1 MEDRRP
7 TGQTVGMVSVRHLV
21 VVEPVPYRWLVDAL
35 AVIRTLAE
43 ESQADEQGLVLPD
56 GQVIPDIRLTQGRHL
71 RPGSVYLTEAE
82 VELEVEDGD
91 DAGDGI
97 AKADANADADGS
109 GISEDAEAS
118 ETVQITVREW
128 DHRRAVRLELAL
140 VSDEM
145 NVALDA
151 ALKSPDRP
159 SLVEISGRAGG
170 GAAAGTLFGM
180 AGRVRV
186 RLDDW
191 WPAADTDRTPPSA
204 PASARLDHPW
214 IRADV
219 RAVPRPSRD
228 DGRWDIHVTVSLRG
242 RRLLRPVAA
251 VVLAVAARRIRR
263 SVVRTLDNL
272 AAQWNDRVPH
282 LVAMNPDQLRETLLS
297 KPSGESGRHDAAE
310 TGTPGTPPDR
320 PDPGGPRTRPAP

>member
-1 MEDRRP
+1 
-7 TGQTVGMVSVRHLV
+7 MVSVRHKV
-21 VVEPVPYRWLVDAL
+21 VVEPVPYPWLVDAL

-43 ESQADEQGLVLPD
+43 ESQADAQGLVLPD

-82 VELEVEDGD
+82 VELEVELEVEDDDGD
-91 DAGDGI
+91 DDGDGDGE
-97 AKADANADADGS
+97 AKADADADADGS

-140 VSDEM
+140 ASDAM
-145 NVALDA
+145 NVELDA

-159 SLVEISGRAGG
+159 SLVELSGRAGG
-170 GAAAGTLFGM
+170 GAAARTLFGM
-180 AGRVRV
+180 AGRARV

-191 WPAADTDRTPPSA
+191 WPAADTDRIPPSA

-228 DGRWDIHVTVSLRG
+228 DGRWEIHVTVSLRG

-263 SVVRTLDNL
+263 SVVQALDNQ

-282 LVAMNPDQLRETLLS
+282 LVSMNPDQLRETLLS
-297 KPSGESGRHDAAE
+297 KPSGENGRHDAAE
-310 TGTPGTPPDR
+310 TGTPGTPPGR
-320 PDPGGPRTRPAP
+320 PGPGGPRTRPAT

>member
-1 MEDRRP
+1 
-7 TGQTVGMVSVRHLV
+7 MVSVRHKV
-21 VVEPVPYRWLVDAL
+21 VVEPVPYAWLVDAL
-35 AVIRTLAE
+35 AVIRTLLE

-56 GQVIPDIRLTQGRHL
+56 GQVIPDIRLIQGRHL
-71 RPGSVYLTEAE
+71 RPGSVYLTE
-82 VELEVEDGD
+82 VDVEVEDDGD
-91 DAGDGI
+91 DDGDGDGN
-97 AKADANADADGS
+97 AKADANANADGPGTS
-109 GISEDAEAS
+109 MDAEAS

-140 VSDEM
+140 VSAEM
-145 NVALDA
+145 NVELDA

-159 SLVEISGRAGG
+159 NLVEISGRAGG
-170 GAAAGTLFGM
+170 GATARTLFGM
-180 AGRVRV
+180 AGRARV

-219 RAVPRPSRD
+219 RAVPRPSPD
-228 DGRWDIHVTVSLRG
+228 DGRWEIHVTIFLRG

-251 VVLAVAARRIRR
+251 VVLTVAARRIRR
-263 SVVRTLDNL
+263 SVVQTLDNL

-282 LVAMNPDQLRETLLS
+282 LVAMNADQLRETLLS
-297 KPSGESGRHDAAE
+297 KP
-310 TGTPGTPPDR
+310 
-320 PDPGGPRTRPAP
+320 

>member
-1 MEDRRP
+1 
-7 TGQTVGMVSVRHLV
+7 MVSVRHKV
-21 VVEPVPYRWLVDAL
+21 VVEPVPYPWLVDAL

-43 ESQADEQGLVLPD
+43 ESQADAQGLVLPD
-56 GQVIPDIRLTQGRHL
+56 GRVIPDIRLIHGRHL

-82 VELEVEDGD
+82 AEAEVEVEDDDGD
-91 DAGDGI
+91 
-97 AKADANADADGS
+97 ADADADADADGS

-145 NVALDA
+145 NVELDA
-151 ALKSPDRP
+151 ALRSPDRP
-159 SLVEISGRAGG
+159 SLVELSGRAGG
-170 GAAAGTLFGM
+170 GAAPRTLFGM
-180 AGRVRV
+180 AGRARV

-191 WPAADTDRTPPSA
+191 WPATDTDRTPPSA

-228 DGRWDIHVTVSLRG
+228 DGRWEIHVTVSLRG

-251 VVLAVAARRIRR
+251 VVLAAAARRIRR
-263 SVVRTLDNL
+263 SVARTLDNL

-282 LVAMNPDQLRETLLS
+282 LVSMNPDQLRETLLS
-297 KPSGESGRHDAAE
+297 RPSGEKGRHDAAD
-310 TGTPGTPPDR
+310 TSTPGTPPGR
-320 PDPGGPRTRPAP
+320 PDPGGPRTRPAT

>member
-1 MEDRRP
+1 
-7 TGQTVGMVSVRHLV
+7 MVSVRHKV
-21 VVEPVPYRWLVDAL
+21 VVEPVPYPWLVDAL

-71 RPGSVYLTEAE
+71 RPGSVYLTEVDVE
-82 VELEVEDGD
+82 VEVEDD
-91 DAGDGI
+91 DEDGI

-109 GISEDAEAS
+109 GTSEDADAS

-145 NVALDA
+145 NVELDA

-159 SLVEISGRAGG
+159 CLVEISGRARGD
-170 GAAAGTLFGM
+170 ASARTLFGM
-180 AGRVRV
+180 TGRARV

-191 WPAADTDRTPPSA
+191 WPTADTDRTPPSA
-204 PASARLDHPW
+204 PASARLDHRW

-219 RAVPRPSRD
+219 RAEPRPSPSRD
-228 DGRWDIHVTVSLRG
+228 DGRWEIHVTVSLRG

-251 VVLAVAARRIRR
+251 VVLAVAIRRIRR
-263 SVVRTLDNL
+263 SVVQALDNL

-282 LVAMNPDQLRETLLS
+282 LVAMNTDQLRETLLS
-297 KPSGESGRHDAAE
+297 KP
-310 TGTPGTPPDR
+310 
-320 PDPGGPRTRPAP
+320 

>member
-1 MEDRRP
+1 
-7 TGQTVGMVSVRHLV
+7 MVSVRHKV
-21 VVEPVPYRWLVDAL
+21 VVEPVPYPWLVDAL

-43 ESQADEQGLVLPD
+43 ESQADAQGLVLPD

-82 VELEVEDGD
+82 AEAEAEVELEVEDDDGD
-91 DAGDGI
+91 DDGDGE
-97 AKADANADADGS
+97 AKADADADADES
-109 GISEDAEAS
+109 GTSEEAEAS

-140 VSDEM
+140 ISDDM
-145 NVALDA
+145 NVELDA
-151 ALKSPDRP
+151 TLKSPDRP
-159 SLVEISGRAGG
+159 SLVEISGRMRGD
-170 GAAAGTLFGM
+170 AAPRTLFDM
-180 AGRVRV
+180 VGRARV

-191 WPAADTDRTPPSA
+191 CPAADTDRTPPSA
-204 PASARLDHPW
+204 PAAARLDHRW

-219 RAVPRPSRD
+219 RAEPRPSPSRD
-228 DGRWDIHVTVSLRG
+228 DGRWEIHVTVSLRG

-263 SVVRTLDNL
+263 SVVQALDNL

-282 LVAMNPDQLRETLLS
+282 LVAMNADQLRETLLS
-297 KPSGESGRHDAAE
+297 
-310 TGTPGTPPDR
+310 R
-320 PDPGGPRTRPAP
+320 P